1 MTPLRNAINAK
12 NAIKFAIMLA
22 TKNTALAAPC
32 AAASNALASV
42 LEIFFLKNQID
53 AVKSLEKC
61 TDPLGTLMSPAFV

>member
-1 MTPLRNAINAK
+1 
-12 NAIKFAIMLA
+12 MLA